1 MNKLKPNAK
10 IISEFKGE
18 IEGCIVDDKDVYYTV
33 LNIIDHLFDFVS
45 IKDISFTKSQNLIA
59 DLIEAFTELK
69 QYQAFDRCK
78 YLEDNIIDIIE
89 ESATLEELTTK
100 LNDFVEYE
108 CYIVF
113 YGICDRLAEGYY
125 IS

>member
-18 IEGCIVDDKDVYYTV
+18 IEDCIVDDKDVYYIV

-45 IKDISFTKSQNLIA
+45 IKGISFTKSQNLIA

-89 ESATLEELTTK
+89 ESTTLEELTTK

-108 CYIVF
+108 YYIVF

-125 IS
+125 MS

>member
-18 IEGCIVDDKDVYYTV
+18 IEDCIVDDKDVYYTV

-45 IKDISFTKSQNLIA
+45 IKGISFTKSQNLIA

-89 ESATLEELTTK
+89 ESTTLEELTTN

>member
-1 MNKLKPNAK
+1 MNKLKPNTK

-18 IEGCIVDDKDVYYTV
+18 IEDCIVDDKDVYYTV

-45 IKDISFTKSQNLIA
+45 IKGISFTKSQNLIA

-89 ESATLEELTTK
+89 ESTTLEELTTN

-108 CYIVF
+108 WYIVF